1 MLRHAHANGA
11 SLFFIAVGLHLFR
24 GLAMGH
30 AWRVFVW
37 CLGVLLLLLS
47 ILTAFVGYVLPWGQ
61 MSFWGA
67 TVITSLASALPVV
80 GQSLVS
86 WLWGGLSVEN
96 ATLNRVLSLHYLLPF
111 IIAGTSVVHIAALH
125 QYGSNHPLVG
135 ANPVDKSAFLT
146 DTIIKDLVGWVLY
159 AIGFSLLDHLAHLI
173 HQIHAFGGGLN
184 PFLPLRQPAC
194 WSPFLHDPVYG
205 VE

>member
-1 MLRHAHANGA
+1 MHYTPHVVCAGVSIEHILREVYGGWMLRHAHANGA

-96 ATLNRVLSLHYLLPF
+96 ATLNRV
-111 IIAGTSVVHIAALH
+111 GNDD
-125 QYGSNHPLVG
+125 G
-135 ANPVDKSAFLT
+135 
-146 DTIIKDLVGWVLY
+146 
-159 AIGFSLLDHLAHLI
+159 
-173 HQIHAFGGGLN
+173 
-184 PFLPLRQPAC
+184 
-194 WSPFLHDPVYG
+194 
-205 VE
+205 